1 MQLQKAHRRSRTLYE
16 ELAANAL
23 RKTDFLEQ
31 SDLNLTPA
39 GAGVSN
45 LYSQSSVEILLQQ
58 LKERASFQKKW

>member
-1 MQLQKAHRRSRTLYE
+1 MQLQKANGRSQMLYE
-16 ELAANAL
+16 ELVASAL

-39 GAGVSN
+39 RAGVSN
-45 LYSQSSVEILLQQ
+45 LFSQSSAEILLQQ